1 MISLFSFYTHTPLDV
16 PLVAFIATKER
27 IWHVQYAIDAS
38 SGHEQWRLLNEKTL
52 EISGATA
59 LDVDV
64 VENKIYW
71 INLNDKVGWV

>member
-16 PLVAFIATKER
+16 PLVAFIVTKER
-27 IWHVQYAIDAS
+27 IWHVEYDIDAF
-38 SGHEQWRLLNEKTL
+38 SGHEQWPLLDEKTL
-52 EISGATA
+52 EISNATA

-71 INLNDKVGWV
+71 INLNDKV